1 MLDKLKHRWGINSNF
16 QVLKIFI
23 VFGITGSTAAWI
35 SDPICDFFGISTEN
49 LNTVF
54 YWVVRIVLI
63 TIVYKFILIFV
74 AFLFGEFNFS
84 GILLKSFYQDLELDF
99 NQSLLL
105 YFFSNFST
113 FGVITKLQ

>member
-1 MLDKLKHRWGINSNF
+1 MLDKLKHRWGINSNL

-63 TIVYKFILIFV
+63 TIVYKFILIFI
-74 AFLFGEFNFS
+74 AFLFGEFNFFWNFIKKFLS
-84 GILLKSFYQDLELDF
+84 RLGIRF
-99 NQSLLL
+99 
-105 YFFSNFST
+105 
-113 FGVITKLQ
+113 

>member
-1 MLDKLKHRWGINSNF
+1 MLDKLKHRWGIDSNL

-35 SDPICDFFGISTEN
+35 SDPICDFFGISTKN

-74 AFLFGEFNFS
+74 AFLFGEFNFFWNFIKKFLS
-84 GILLKSFYQDLELDF
+84 RLGIRF
-99 NQSLLL
+99 
-105 YFFSNFST
+105 
-113 FGVITKLQ
+113 

>member
-1 MLDKLKHRWGINSNF
+1 MLDKLKYRWGINSNL

-63 TIVYKFILIFV
+63 TIVYKFILIFI
-74 AFLFGEFNFS
+74 AFLFGEFNFFWNFIKKFLS
-84 GILLKSFYQDLELDF
+84 RLGIRF
-99 NQSLLL
+99 
-105 YFFSNFST
+105 
-113 FGVITKLQ
+113 

>member
-74 AFLFGEFNFS
+74 AFLFGEFNFFWNFIKKFLS
-84 GILLKSFYQDLELDF
+84 RLGIRF
-99 NQSLLL
+99 
-105 YFFSNFST
+105 
-113 FGVITKLQ
+113 

>member
-1 MLDKLKHRWGINSNF
+1 MLDKLKHRWGINSNL

-74 AFLFGEFNFS
+74 AFLFGEFDFFWNFIKKFLS
-84 GILLKSFYQDLELDF
+84 RLGIRF
-99 NQSLLL
+99 
-105 YFFSNFST
+105 
-113 FGVITKLQ
+113 